1 MNYMKKSNQSL
12 NKAKNELASAVGNF
26 MRYWGF
32 RRIHGQ
38 IWLQLYIS
46 NQSLS
51 GAELTR
57 ILKVS
62 KALVSP
68 ALSELIKYGLIEC
81 EEVDK
86 KTKKYTAQEDVY
98 GVIKKVLKT
107 RERELISEAQKSMN
121 HLKAAQ
127 KLDSNQSSDLNLNR
141 IDQVESMIA
150 TAGLALDLIIRS
162 SNEDAVEQWSSM
174 ADLFDSH
181 SSE

>member
-1 MNYMKKSNQSL
+1 MNYMKKSTLNI

-46 NQSLS
+46 NQPLS

-57 ILKVS
+57 LLKVS

-68 ALSELIKYGLIEC
+68 ALSELIKYGLIAC

-86 KTKKYTAQEDVY
+86 KTKKYSAQEDVY
-98 GVIKKVLKT
+98 GVVKKVLKS
-107 RERELISEAQKSMN
+107 RERELISEAQIAMN
-121 HLKAAQ
+121 RLKAAQ
-127 KLDSNQSSDLNLNR
+127 EAESNQSDLNLNR
-141 IDQVESMIA
+141 IDQVEGMIA

-162 SNEDAVEQWSSM
+162 SNEDSIEQWASM
-174 ADLFDSH
+174 ADTFDSH
-181 SSE
+181 SSD

>member
-1 MNYMKKSNQSL
+1 MNHMKKSNQKL
-12 NKAKNELASAVGNF
+12 YKAKNELASAVGDF

-38 IWLQLYIS
+38 IWLQIYIS
-46 NQSLS
+46 KEPRS

-57 ILKVS
+57 LLKVS

-68 ALSELIKYGLIEC
+68 ALNELLDYGLIEC

-107 RERELISEAQKSMN
+107 RERELIAQAQKSMGQ
-121 HLKAAQ
+121 LRQALGADAA
-127 KLDSNQSSDLNLNR
+127 SELNVSR
-141 IDQVESMIA
+141 IDQVEGMIA
-150 TAGLALDLIIRS
+150 TAGLALDLIMRS
-162 SNEDAVEQWSSM
+162 SNEDSIEQWSSM
-174 ADLFDSH
+174 ADSFDSH